1 MCLNVEIRTL
11 HEFYV
16 PLMVRILTWISKFNS
31 LIMAGKSVKDWLGST
46 NPDVRLLRISTIN
59 CKNTCMYNTSTHSLS
74 LNYNPF
80 FFSFTFKR
88 TVCFYSS
95 CSVTGSHREEEG
107 GFTLSQHLSLTV
119 TTLTHC
125 RLPEQ
130 VGVFGL

>member
-59 CKNTCMYNTSTHSLS
+59 CKNTCMYNKSTPSLS

-80 FFSFTFKR
+80 FFLLHLRGLFVFIP
-88 TVCFYSS
+88 VALLQG
-95 CSVTGSHREEEG
+95 VTERRKEA
-107 GFTLSQHLSLTV
+107 LL
-119 TTLTHC
+119 
-125 RLPEQ
+125 
-130 VGVFGL
+130 